1 MRRALLVAL
10 LAGCNVPL
18 ESFRHG
24 DAGHDV
30 LPPDLPSDAVL
41 AQRAYVKASNTGA
54 GDGFGGSVAL
64 SGDGQTLAIGAPH
77 EAGDGSLESNDAD
90 ADAGAVYVFRRTGQT
105 WVQEA
110 YLKAAH
116 PDRDDFFGC
125 SVALS
130 GDGSILAVGAYSE
143 DSAAV
148 GVDGDDTNEAAPAA
162 GAAFVFS
169 RTGSQWR
176 QQAYLKASNTG
187 AEDGFGKTVALADDG
202 QTLAV
207 GAYREDSG
215 RPANQTDETS
225 EDSGAIY
232 VFTRSDATWSQ
243 QAYVKA
249 RSPVALGELGSSL
262 ALSGDGQT
270 LVAGAVREG
279 DPPSNDGMVYVFT
292 RGATVWTQ
300 QHVLTSALTGPLSG
314 FGTSLAL
321 STDGTTL
328 AIGAPRES
336 GPGGAIY
343 VFAASGAS
351 LIPQLH
357 LAAEL
362 GAAGQLGGSIALSGD
377 GNTLAAG
384 AALDASSATGV
395 DGDAA
400 DTTAAQAGAVFV
412 LARSGTR
419 WTTRHYVKAS
429 NTGAGDQFG
438 ASVALS
444 RDGATL
450 AVGAIAE
457 DSRAT
462 GVDDQGPDTAADS
475 GAAYV
480 FR

>member
-1 MRRALLVAL
+1 MRRALLVVL

-18 ESFRHG
+18 ETFRHG
-24 DAGHDV
+24 DRDAGDDAMLPDHPFDV
-30 LPPDLPSDAVL
+30 QL

-77 EAGDGSLESNDAD
+77 EAGDGSLESNDD
-90 ADAGAVYVFRRTGQT
+90 DGDAGAVYVFRRTGQA
-105 WVQEA
+105 WAQEA

-143 DSAAV
+143 DGAAV
-148 GVDGDDTNEAAPAA
+148 GVDGNDTNEAAPAA
-162 GAAFVFS
+162 GAAFVFH
-169 RTGSQWR
+169 RTGDQWR
-176 QQAYLKASNTG
+176 QQAYVKASNTG
-187 AEDGFGKTVALADDG
+187 AEDGFGKAVALDDDG
-202 QTLAV
+202 ATLAV

-249 RSPVALGELGSSL
+249 KSPVALSELGGSL

-292 RGATVWTQ
+292 RGATAWTQ
-300 QHVLTSALTGPLSG
+300 QRVLTSALTGPLSG

-321 STDGTTL
+321 SIDGATL
-328 AIGAPRES
+328 AIGAPHES

-343 VFAASGAS
+343 VLVGGGATWT
-351 LIPQLH
+351 PQFH
-357 LAAEL
+357 LA
-362 GAAGQLGGSIALSGD
+362 GDAGQLGTSIALSGD

-384 AALDASSATGV
+384 AAFDASGATGV
-395 DGDAA
+395 DGNAS

-412 LARSGTR
+412 LARSGTT
-419 WTTRHYVKAS
+419 WTRHHYVKAS

-438 ASVALS
+438 ASVALA
-444 RDGATL
+444 RDGTTL

-462 GVDDQGPDTAADS
+462 GVDDQAPDTADDS